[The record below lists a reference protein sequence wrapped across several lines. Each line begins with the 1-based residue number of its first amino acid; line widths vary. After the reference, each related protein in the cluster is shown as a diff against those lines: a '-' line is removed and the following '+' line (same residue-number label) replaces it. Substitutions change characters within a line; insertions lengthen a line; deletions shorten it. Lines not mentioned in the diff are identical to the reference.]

1 MVVDQM
7 ILHKVKR
14 TLHKVNKWQ
23 PTMQAMSDEE
33 LQGQTAK
40 LRQQLKAGKTL
51 DQILP
56 EAFATIRE
64 ADYRLLGMFPY
75 DVQVM
80 GAIVLHSGNIAE
92 MKTGEGKTLTATMP
106 LYLNA
111 LEGKGAMLVTP
122 NGYLAERDEEQL
134 EPVYNWLGLTATV
147 AFPNEGEEKKK
158 VTPAEKRDW
167 YNHDII
173 YTTASGLAFDYLFNN
188 LASSTESQYLRPYNY
203 VIIDEVDDVLLDEA
217 TSPFVVSSVPMLQS
231 NLYGLAENFVSM
243 LVPKMDYRLKRDDK
257 AVYLTYHGV
266 RKAER
271 FFRVKNLFDASS
283 REIYR
288 HIALAL
294 RAHHFMRNGRE
305 YLVENGKVILLD
317 ETNGRLKH
325 GVKVSTGLHQAVEAK
340 EHVELTPNQKVA
352 ASITFPG
359 LFGLF
364 NKIAGMSGTVKV
376 NENEFMNVYKMRVVQ
391 VPTNKPV
398 IRKDYPD
405 QVYITTTEKMLHAIN
420 YALQLHKQGRPILLV
435 AGSVENSEIIS
446 EILLNYG
453 VPHNV
458 LNAFNAARE
467 AAMIKDAGQEG
478 AVTVAT
484 NMAGRGTDIKLGPGV
499 KEKGGLAVIGT
510 EMLSPRVRLQLA
522 GRAGRQGDP
531 GSSRFFISLED
542 NFISQNSTKRFK
554 QYYRKLVRRYPDR
567 DQPLHSPRLL
577 VSLAM
582 LRSRVA
588 GNEEASR
595 KRVNKN
601 ELALRLQRDNFYQE
615 RRQIMGAN
623 HFEQTVGY
631 WISEAIDYYLAQKE
645 EWTVHDLSLLIN
657 DHFSYDVVEV
667 PAEAAASKQQA
678 KQYLEE
684 LSRQILTTKS
694 AVLVNNEQLNHFYR
708 SSLLNAIDSC
718 WMDEMELLTNLR
730 AEVQPWAMA
739 GRDPSFEYQQ
749 RAFNAYR
756 KMLLKAKLRALDNL
770 LLSTI
775 KVNKKGELVV
785 SFN

>member
-7 ILHKVKR
+7 ILHRVKR
-14 TLHKVNKWQ
+14 TLRKVNKWQ
-23 PTMQAMSDEE
+23 PIMRAMSDEE
-33 LQGQTAK
+33 LQDQTAK
-40 LRQQLKAGKTL
+40 LRQQLKTGKTL

-64 ADYRLLGMFPY
+64 ADYRLLGLFPY

-122 NGYLAERDEEQL
+122 NGYLAERDEAQL
-134 EPVYNWLGLTATV
+134 EPVYNWLGLTATI
-147 AFPNEGEEKKK
+147 AFPKEGEEKKK

-173 YTTASGLAFDYLFNN
+173 YTTASSLAFDYLFNN
-188 LASSTESQYLRPYNY
+188 LASSTADQYLRPYNY

-231 NLYGLAENFVSM
+231 NLYGLTENFVSM
-243 LVPKMDYRLKRDDK
+243 LVPKMDYRLKREDK

-271 FFRVKNLFDASS
+271 FFRVANLFDASS

-288 HIALAL
+288 HIALAM

-325 GVKVSTGLHQAVEAK
+325 GVKVNTGLHQAVEAK
-340 EHVELTPNQKVA
+340 EHVKLTPNQKVA

-391 VPTNKPV
+391 IPTNKPV
-398 IRKDYPD
+398 IRTDYPD
-405 QVYITTTEKMLHAIN
+405 QVYITTTEKLMRAIN

-554 QYYRKLVRRYPDR
+554 QYYRRLVRRYPDR
-567 DQPLHSPRLL
+567 DRPLHSPRLM

-595 KRVNKN
+595 KRVNKD
-601 ELALRLQRDNFYQE
+601 EVALRLQRKNFYRE
-615 RRQIMGAN
+615 RHQIMAAD
-623 HFEQTVGY
+623 HFEKTIGY
-631 WISEAIDYYLAQKE
+631 WISEAIDYYLAQKQ
-645 EWTVHDLSLLIN
+645 EWTVHDLGLLIN
-657 DHFSYDVVEV
+657 EHFSYDVAEIP
-667 PAEAAASKQQA
+667 PAVVTSKA
-678 KQYLEE
+678 RIKHYLEE
-684 LSRQILTTKS
+684 LSRQILTAKS
-694 AVLVNNEQLNHFYR
+694 ATLVNNEQLNHFYR

-730 AEVQPWAMA
+730 IEVQPWAMA

-749 RAFNAYR
+749 RSFAAYK
-756 KMLLKAKLRALDNL
+756 KMLLRAKLRALDNL

>member
-23 PTMQAMSDEE
+23 PTMRAMSDEE

-111 LEGKGAMLVTP
+111 LEGKRAMLVTP

-147 AFPNEGEEKKK
+147 AFPKEGEEKKK
-158 VTPAEKRDW
+158 VTPAEKQDW

-188 LASSTESQYLRPYNY
+188 LASCTESQYLRPYNY

-217 TSPFVVSSVPMLQS
+217 TSPFVASSVPMLQS
-231 NLYGLAENFVSM
+231 NLYGLAGNFFSM

-266 RKAER
+266 RKAEH

-317 ETNGRLKH
+317 EANGRLKH
-325 GVKVSTGLHQAVEAK
+325 GVKVSTELHQ
-340 EHVELTPNQKVA
+340 
-352 ASITFPG
+352 
-359 LFGLF
+359 
-364 NKIAGMSGTVKV
+364 
-376 NENEFMNVYKMRVVQ
+376 
-391 VPTNKPV
+391 
-398 IRKDYPD
+398 
-405 QVYITTTEKMLHAIN
+405 
-420 YALQLHKQGRPILLV
+420 
-435 AGSVENSEIIS
+435 
-446 EILLNYG
+446 
-453 VPHNV
+453 
-458 LNAFNAARE
+458 
-467 AAMIKDAGQEG
+467 
-478 AVTVAT
+478 
-484 NMAGRGTDIKLGPGV
+484 
-499 KEKGGLAVIGT
+499 
-510 EMLSPRVRLQLA
+510 
-522 GRAGRQGDP
+522 
-531 GSSRFFISLED
+531 
-542 NFISQNSTKRFK
+542 
-554 QYYRKLVRRYPDR
+554 
-567 DQPLHSPRLL
+567 
-577 VSLAM
+577 
-582 LRSRVA
+582 
-588 GNEEASR
+588 
-595 KRVNKN
+595 
-601 ELALRLQRDNFYQE
+601 
-615 RRQIMGAN
+615 
-623 HFEQTVGY
+623 
-631 WISEAIDYYLAQKE
+631 
-645 EWTVHDLSLLIN
+645 
-657 DHFSYDVVEV
+657 EV
-667 PAEAAASKQQA
+667 
-678 KQYLEE
+678 
-684 LSRQILTTKS
+684 
-694 AVLVNNEQLNHFYR
+694 
-708 SSLLNAIDSC
+708 
-718 WMDEMELLTNLR
+718 
-730 AEVQPWAMA
+730 
-739 GRDPSFEYQQ
+739 
-749 RAFNAYR
+749 
-756 KMLLKAKLRALDNL
+756 
-770 LLSTI
+770 
-775 KVNKKGELVV
+775 
-785 SFN
+785 